1 MPLARRKKKKE
12 KEKERKCKKMQE
24 QPAVVKGAEQARVG
38 PGIVGW
44 VDGILSVK
52 IARSQLVSDAAGNHS
67 ARSKWQGHSNTHQPG
82 EHLLKAIMRRN

>member
-1 MPLARRKKKKE
+1 
-12 KEKERKCKKMQE
+12 MQE

-52 IARSQLVSDAAGNHS
+52 IVRSQLVGDAAGNHS